1 MNRRELLKHMAT
13 VAAMSA
19 AASIFPG
26 IVFSGEQGI
35 ERFLPDEKL
44 DWKKSPCRFC
54 GTGCGLLIGIQ
65 NGKAVAVKGDPASAV
80 NRGLCCIK
88 GYHSVMALYAKDR
101 LTKPLIRKNGQL
113 VETTMKEALDL
124 IAQKMKECIDKNG
137 KDSVAIYG
145 SGQWTVPDGYV
156 ASKFMKGGI
165 GTNNLECNARLCM
178 ASAVTGFMTT
188 FGQDEPMGCYEDIDH
203 ADVYILWGNNM
214 AEMHPVL
221 FSRMLDNRLRRGAKI
236 IDFATRTTRTSMA
249 ADKSILFKPQTDLA
263 VANAIAYELIRT
275 GRINQ
280 NFIQKHTTFKKGK
293 TQIGYG
299 LEDKFAFQDEPQ
311 GASLEEYKK
320 FLEDYKPEIVEKVSG
335 VSASDI
341 RYLASFYG

>member
-1 MNRRELLKHMAT
+1 MKRREMLKHMVTAS
-13 VAAMSA
+13 AMSA
-19 AASIFPG
+19 AASFFPG
-26 IVFSGEQGI
+26 IVFSSEHGI
-35 ERFLPDEKL
+35 ERFLPDEL
-44 DWKKSPCRFC
+44 VWKKSPCRFC

-65 NGKAVAVKGDPASAV
+65 NGKAVAVKGDPSSPV
-80 NRGLCCIK
+80 NKGLCCVK

-101 LTKPLIRKNGQL
+101 LTKPLIRKNGKL
-113 VETTMKEALDL
+113 VESTMKEALDL
-124 IAQKMKECIDKNG
+124 VAQKMKECIDKNG

-178 ASAVTGFMTT
+178 ASAVTGFMTS
-188 FGQDEPMGCYEDIDH
+188 FGLDEPMGCYEDIDH

-221 FSRMLDNRLRRGAKI
+221 FSRMLDNRLRRGVKI

-263 VANAIAYELIRT
+263 VANVPRWF
-275 GRINQ
+275 RIFQ
-280 NFIQKHTTFKKGK
+280 
-293 TQIGYG
+293 
-299 LEDKFAFQDEPQ
+299 FAWQ
-311 GASLEEYKK
+311 
-320 FLEDYKPEIVEKVSG
+320 V
-335 VSASDI
+335 
-341 RYLASFYG
+341 RR